1 MENHHAW
8 YVKHLEMGH
17 LYHSKLLR
25 LGAQVKP
32 PFRQWWCPNFP
43 WQSCRVTGHDWHQI
57 SNSVSKQKLSRLH
70 VSAWNNKSGLGP
82 LGRQHS
88 CPPVCRTCTRH
99 FSRKCWRSYNGGD
112 EIAKLCEA
120 GIEDWVDVQM
130 NDGFSQGKPSLVVF
144 HQFSELLYF
153 DQMHILVILVIS
165 PCIDIIDHQ
174 DSQNCFGEILKPP
187 I

>member
-1 MENHHAW
+1 
-8 YVKHLEMGH
+8 
-17 LYHSKLLR
+17 
-25 LGAQVKP
+25 
-32 PFRQWWCPNFP
+32 
-43 WQSCRVTGHDWHQI
+43 
-57 SNSVSKQKLSRLH
+57 
-70 VSAWNNKSGLGP
+70 